1 MAFFKQFPKIEYD
14 FNRDGVITN
23 VVNLYRSV
31 RPLQNFV
38 DNASSYTFYEVIN
51 GERPDIVSQRLYD
64 NPNYYWTFFII
75 NDALH
80 DGTRAW
86 PMSQEDLFDYINV
99 EYEGYAITT
108 KPVIVRNTDGI
119 ITSFQ
124 DSLAGSVPNASNG
137 AFTLGE
143 TVTGSISGFSGKL
156 TKKNVDL
163 NQLVIQEVNASSP
176 LGDPDAITGGT
187 ELLIGQTS
195 GDSVSTYQAY
205 KYADAPHHYF
215 KTGDKEKRQ
224 VTNGDFIQGGEAA
237 GLLSFQSNRSY
248 INELNEERS
257 RIRVVAPEYIDR
269 FADEF
274 ERLINV

>member
-163 NQLVIQEVNASSP
+163 NQLVIQEVNASAP
-176 LGDPDAITGGT
+176 LGDPDATTGGT

-224 VTNGDFIQGGEAA
+224 VTNGDFIQGGEAS

>member
-14 FNRDGVITN
+14 FNRSGVITN

-38 DNASSYTFYEVIN
+38 DNSSTYTFYEVVN

-64 NPNYYWTFFII
+64 NPNYYWTFFVI
-75 NDALH
+75 NDSLH

-86 PMSQEDLFDYINV
+86 PMSQETLQDYLAT

-108 KPVIVRNTDGI
+108 NPVIIRNTDGI

-124 DSLAGSVPNASNG
+124 DSLAGSVPNVSNG

-143 TVTGSISGFSGKL
+143 TVTGSISGFSGTL
-156 TKKNVDL
+156 TAKNVDL
-163 NQLVIQEVNASSP
+163 NQLIITDVNASAP

-187 ELLIGQTS
+187 EFLIGQTS
-195 GDSVSTYQAY
+195 GDSVSTYQAF
-205 KYADAPHHYF
+205 KYAEAPHHFYV
-215 KTGDKEKRQ
+215 TGDKEKRQ
-224 VTNGDFIQGGEAA
+224 VTNGDFIQGGEASSN
-237 GLLSFQSNRSY
+237 LSYQSNRAY
-248 INELNEERS
+248 VNELNEQRS
-257 RIRVVAPEYIDR
+257 RIRVIAPEYIDR

>member
-163 NQLVIQEVNASSP
+163 NQLVIQEVNASAP